1 MGQHMTEGF
10 DKMTLQ
16 DCSIVMHGVTVT
28 LCTVQLHGAVAR
40 QVAQQ
45 QRINVGANVAA
56 TNNNQPATLSDNVK
70 TLDELWTEYISGI
83 DGRKPAINFT
93 KDERNSSKSLKQKYC
108 RRNLIWQKIQL
119 LINSGLELPQA
130 MERFQGVYGR
140 GKSVTW
146 YIETIID
153 ERRKRKHGEE

>member
-1 MGQHMTEGF
+1 MDVGDGTRLSHRFDDMTRLFNSNARRYGN
-10 DKMTLQ
+10 T
-16 DCSIVMHGVTVT
+16 I
-28 LCTVQLHGAVAR
+28 HGAVAR

-83 DGRKPAINFT
+83 DGQKPAMSFT

-146 YIETIID
+146 YI
-153 ERRKRKHGEE
+153 